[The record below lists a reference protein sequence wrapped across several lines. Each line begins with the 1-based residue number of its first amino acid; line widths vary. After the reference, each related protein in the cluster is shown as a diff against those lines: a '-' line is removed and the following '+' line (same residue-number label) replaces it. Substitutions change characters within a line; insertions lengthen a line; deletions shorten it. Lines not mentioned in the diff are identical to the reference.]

1 MGIFDLFRA
10 KKATPPQPETKAAP
24 PTAAEKA
31 APGTWD
37 GSYRHNYFGGWQ
49 QSPIDIILR
58 DAAGLTPNVD
68 PRLTLSACLLMFSVL
83 PCYQIADQGFQALM
97 GKPEIDTED
106 ERFKQLVEDQ
116 IWPKLRLFGEK
127 VDKLTW
133 TEGIE
138 HIAKA
143 MLSRTLSHGMGF
155 WVALDEF
162 QQIANDPKAQIAG
175 VRICDPCRW
184 EPLEYAPDEI
194 EWVYQ
199 RAGQLYYMTRDAVAG
214 VANLPSMR
222 TDDGVWNKPLAYV
235 GRYMAEFI
243 LKTVKSRMQMAVMK
257 GAPVEFTAI
266 SGEMPKEADPNDIAQ
281 LQAQMNT
288 ALEPIKAAYKEA
300 IQHANDTG
308 RPADLVVTH
317 AMPLKIDSKVYGSE
331 SEWLTGFTEDF
342 REFYEVICASTGW
355 PIFLLSPPKGG
366 GLNADNSD
374 AQCRAAL
381 TRSEE
386 HQATIGAEIKRLTET
401 ACIRAKIRM
410 PAKWSVKFKCG
421 NFDDAQKM
429 ATINK
434 TTAEAAKIWAE
445 AFDLVFQG
453 GGSQAAEQFADFHE
467 LEWLEGVTM
476 REAVEPME

>member
-1 MGIFDLFRA
+1 MSFGKDLERL
-10 KKATPPQPETKAAP
+10 KATPPQPETKAVP

-83 PCYQIADQGFQALM
+83 PCYTIADAGFQALM
-97 GKPEIDTED
+97 GMPEIDSED
-106 ERFKQLVEDQ
+106 ERFKQLVEEMV
-116 IWPKLRLFGEK
+116 WPEMRLFGEK
-127 VDKLTW
+127 VDRLTY
-133 TEGIE
+133 TKGIE

-162 QQIANDPKAQIAG
+162 QQIANDPKSQIAG

-184 EPLEYAPDEI
+184 EPLEFAPDEI
-194 EWVYQ
+194 EWVYT
-199 RAGQLYYMTRDAVAG
+199 RAGQIYYMTRDAIAG

-222 TDDGVWNKPLAYV
+222 TPEGVWNKPLAYV
-235 GRYMAEFI
+235 GRYMSEFI
-243 LKTVKSRMQMAVMK
+243 LKAVKGRGQTHVMK
-257 GAPVEFTAI
+257 GAPVGITAI
-266 SGEMPKEADPNDIAQ
+266 SSDMPKDADPSELEKLQKLTNDNLA
-281 LQAQMNT
+281 
-288 ALEPIKAAYKEA
+288 PIKAAYKEA
-300 IQHANDTG
+300 LQHATDTG
-308 RPADLVVTH
+308 RPADFIVTH
-317 AMPLKIDSKVYGSE
+317 AMPLRIESKVYGSE
-331 SEWLTGFTEDF
+331 SDWLAGFSDEF

-355 PIFLLSPPKGG
+355 PVFLLSPPKGG

-386 HQATIGAEIKRLTET
+386 HQATIGAEIRRITET
-401 ACIRAKIRM
+401 ACLRAKIRM
-410 PAKWSVKFKCG
+410 PAKWDVKFHGG
-421 NFDDAQKM
+421 NFDDAKKM
-429 ATINK
+429 AEINK
-434 TTAEAAKIWAE
+434 IQAEAAKIWAE
-445 AFDLVFQG
+445 TFDMVFQSG
-453 GGSQAAEQFADFHE
+453 GAQAAEQFADFHE
-467 LEWLEGVTM
+467 LEWLEGVSM
-476 REAVEPME
+476 RPVIESE